1 MARCASRS
9 RVGLTRSDPATLDGQ
24 GAGSQA
30 LAGQEGAKLE
40 NHYGRM
46 NYSRR
51 CRPPRAWTARSSPTA
66 PRTSPP
72 TQDGLFF
79 SVSGGRDS
87 TPSNINV
94 GRLPQRPLTHWCSKL
109 PRRSGT
115 TEPGGTRRAWLPT
128 EPETAPPVAASPH
141 PDPHAPGMLRSAS
154 PTWRLMLTSFAHHS
168 HLSWF
173 GVPGAVSLSQ
183 GPPGAKDW
191 EGTWGPY

>member
-1 MARCASRS
+1 MARCASCS

-115 TEPGGTRRAWLPT
+115 TEPGGPGERGFPPSPKRPRPWQPRPTLTPTHQACCALLPQRG
-128 EPETAPPVAASPH
+128 
-141 PDPHAPGMLRSAS
+141 D
-154 PTWRLMLTSFAHHS
+154 
-168 HLSWF
+168 
-173 GVPGAVSLSQ
+173 
-183 GPPGAKDW
+183 
-191 EGTWGPY
+191 